1 MLGKFIVLGILVVLS
16 ALFSLIE
23 TAFMTLS
30 NLRIMYLVEQ
40 QKKNAELVKKL
51 KDDTPTL
58 LTTILI
64 GNNIVNISASALATI
79 ITLEIF
85 QTYQLPLENP
95 IAITT
100 GIMTF
105 VLLVFGEITPKTIAT
120 QHAEKIALGCAKI
133 IKLAA
138 FILYPFTKILN
149 YITAYLTKLFVASES
164 RPLVTEDELKSMVSI
179 GEQEGEI
186 KDIEKKMI
194 HNLFNL
200 DKTSV
205 NQIMVPRHDMF
216 ALDANKKL
224 HEVLEHILLYNY
236 SRVPVFETTKDKII
250 GILYIKDILNHLKN
264 NKLDVRV
271 ADVMKEAFFVPE
283 TKKIDTLL
291 HQFRKRKQHMAIV
304 IDEHGLVIGSV
315 TIEDILEEIVG
326 EIKDETDTD
335 EQLIKKIKHHE
346 WIVEGRAEIKELNK
360 ELKLGLK
367 ETPDFDTLAG
377 YIMFKLGRI
386 PREKE
391 QLKAGG
397 VLYIIEEKQSQRIKS
412 VRIIK
417 LKEDTL
423 KHDGSIKKKDKK
435 EK

>member
-1 MLGKFIVLGILVVLS
+1 MIGQIILLGVLILLS
-16 ALFSLIE
+16 AFFSLIE
-23 TAFMTLS
+23 TAFMS
-30 NLRIMYLVEQ
+30 VSSLRMMHLVEQ
-40 QKKNAELVKKL
+40 QKKNADIVKKL

-58 LTTILI
+58 LSTILI
-64 GNNIVNISASALATI
+64 GNNLVNVGSSALATV
-79 ITLEIF
+79 ITLELF
-85 QTYQLPLENP
+85 QQYNLPFQNP

-105 VLLVFGEITPKTIAT
+105 MLLVFGEITPKTLAT
-120 QHAEKIALGCAKI
+120 QHAEKIVLSLAKLMRFTVVLFWPLTFVLNKI
-133 IKLAA
+133 TSYI
-138 FILYPFTKILN
+138 TKIFGA
-149 YITAYLTKLFVASES
+149 TTR
-164 RPLVTEDELKSMVSI
+164 RPLVTVDELKTMISI

-205 NQIMVPRHDMF
+205 NKIMVPRHDMF

-224 HEVLEHILLYNY
+224 HEVLESILLYNY
-236 SRVPVFETTKDKII
+236 SRVPVYETTKDKII

-271 ADVMKEAFFVPE
+271 ADMMKEPFFVPE

-326 EIKDETDTD
+326 EIKDETDID

-377 YIMFKLGRI
+377 YVMFKLGRI

-391 QLKAGG
+391 QLKVGG
-397 VLYIIEEKQSQRIKS
+397 VLYIVEEKQSQRIKS

-417 LKEDTL
+417 LK
-423 KHDGSIKKKDKK
+423 DKK
-435 EK
+435 